1 MSKGQHGNIVGRK
14 ILFYISIIFPEIPI
28 ENEIET
34 YILCQWNDSLSL
46 SLTINSTIMYYMI
59 RIEIG
64 AKYCLEHAGNWK
76 MENCMTFYH

>member
-46 SLTINSTIMYYMI
+46 SRLIPP
-59 RIEIG
+59 
-64 AKYCLEHAGNWK
+64 
-76 MENCMTFYH
+76 